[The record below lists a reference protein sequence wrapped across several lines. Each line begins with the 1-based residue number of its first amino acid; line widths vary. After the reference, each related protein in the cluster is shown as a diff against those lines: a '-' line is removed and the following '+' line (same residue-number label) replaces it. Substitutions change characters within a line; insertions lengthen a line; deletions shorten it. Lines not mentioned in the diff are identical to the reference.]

1 MEEKE
6 VAEQRSLS
14 LEEHLEMLDAN
25 RAAYGR
31 QVLRTVVYE
40 NPHAKK
46 PLPRDIFTGRFDRSI
61 SDGDSAVT
69 TSRRFSQGRNL
80 NGFTVPSTSLN
91 WI

>member
-31 QVLRTVVYE
+31 QVLRTIVYE

-46 PLPRDIFTGRFDRSI
+46 PLPRDILTGRFDQRWGQC
-61 SDGDSAVT
+61 GDNIAPI
-69 TSRRFSQGRNL
+69 
-80 NGFTVPSTSLN
+80 FTGPDLERLHRAEHLN